1 MKKTRIIIVEDNNI
15 IALDLKHSLE
25 KMDYEIVAVVTSGEE
40 AIAQTSELKPDLVIM
55 DIRLRG
61 NIDGIEVA
69 RSIHTK
75 ECLPILFVSAYGDE
89 ETIQR
94 AEKCADKI
102 GYIVKPYNNDQ
113 LFSSIEKLL
122 V

>member
-1 MKKTRIIIVEDNNI
+1 MKKTKIIIVEDNNI

-25 KMDYEIVAVVTSGEE
+25 KLGYEIIAVVTSGEE
-40 AIAQTSELKPDLVIM
+40 ALAQTLELKPDLVIM
-55 DIRLRG
+55 DIKLRD
-61 NIDGIEVA
+61 NMDGIEVA

-75 ECLPILFVSAYGDE
+75 ECIPILFVSAYGDN

-113 LFSSIEKLL
+113 LFSSVEKLL
-122 V
+122 L